1 MFVVRYRFGLVFF
14 KDEEFTEV
22 KHLFAQDDT
31 GTGFCDLAFQQTLVV
46 LVVEELDVAGSAAV
60 ETVFDRN
67 VVDELLRLSGVD
79 ILSGRN
85 TSAQYDTDPVVVEP
99 LGEAEGEVCPLPAR
113 SCAVLVVLLHAQS
126 DIHGLQG
133 ATRDIVDLALQEAVQ
148 GSSHIEARFLSAA
161 ADIAHVEVHPCDKH
175 RNGDLRA
182 LSFAHL
188 VQFLLHGLVFRCGED
203 KLQLQVLQRLFD
215 RHTDIEG
222 DQT

>member
-1 MFVVRYRFGLVFF
+1 MFVIRYRFGLVFF

-46 LVVEELDVAGSAAV
+46 LVVEELDVAG
-60 ETVFDRN
+60 
-67 VVDELLRLSGVD
+67 
-79 ILSGRN
+79 
-85 TSAQYDTDPVVVEP
+85 DTDPVVVEP

-175 RNGDLRA
+175 RNGDL
-182 LSFAHL
+182 
-188 VQFLLHGLVFRCGED
+188 
-203 KLQLQVLQRLFD
+203 
-215 RHTDIEG
+215 
-222 DQT
+222 

>member
-99 LGEAEGEVCPLPAR
+99 LGEAEGEVCPLPEIGRA
-113 SCAVLVVLLHAQS
+113 SCRERV
-126 DIHGLQG
+126 
-133 ATRDIVDLALQEAVQ
+133 
-148 GSSHIEARFLSAA
+148 
-161 ADIAHVEVHPCDKH
+161 
-175 RNGDLRA
+175 
-182 LSFAHL
+182 
-188 VQFLLHGLVFRCGED
+188 
-203 KLQLQVLQRLFD
+203 
-215 RHTDIEG
+215 
-222 DQT
+222 